1 MPGHVDPALQTISFQ
16 QSALHDQ
23 LWTWPPNARE
33 RTAQRTPGTAKLS
46 LSFKDSPEQ
55 VQTFEIAGTWGYEGF
70 AGSMGEMLLAL
81 EEGREPEC
89 SGRDHLES
97 LRMAFAA
104 VESANSGD
112 EVSILRG

>member
-1 MPGHVDPALQTISFQ
+1 MINCGSWMETHG
-16 QSALHDQ
+16 SALLSD
-23 LWTWPPNARE
+23 PPGA
-33 RTAQRTPGTAKLS
+33 AKLS

-55 VQTFEIAGTWGYEGF
+55 VQTFEIAGTWEYEGF
-70 AGSMGEMLLAL
+70 AGTMGEMLLAL
-81 EEGREPEC
+81 EEGREPES

-112 EVSILRG
+112 SVELRG